1 MANLEIYFAYDERE
15 KADIIAKLGNAKYTL
30 QRSKGL
36 GENNP
41 DMMWQTTMNPASRR
55 LIAVSPTDAEET
67 ARMFDI
73 LLGDDLPERKRFI
86 VEHGSEYIKDA
97 DI

>member
-1 MANLEIYFAYDERE
+1 
-15 KADIIAKLGNAKYTL
+15 
-30 QRSKGL
+30 
-36 GENNP
+36 
-41 DMMWQTTMNPASRR
+41 MMWQTTMNPASRR
-55 LIAVSPTDAEET
+55 LIAVSPTDAAET

>member
-1 MANLEIYFAYDERE
+1 MNL
-15 KADIIAKLGNAKYTL
+15 
-30 QRSKGL
+30 
-36 GENNP
+36 
-41 DMMWQTTMNPASRR
+41 SRR
-55 LIAVSPTDAEET
+55 WLLDYVDINGISDKEFAEQT